1 MPIRRGKERENKDIP
16 SRFELV
22 IMIVPRRTKIILRI
36 VFWNPP
42 INPDK
47 AHCRIKIKKKKKV

>member
-22 IMIVPRRTKIILRI
+22 IMTVPRRTKIILRI

-47 AHCRIKIKKKKKV
+47 AHCRIKI